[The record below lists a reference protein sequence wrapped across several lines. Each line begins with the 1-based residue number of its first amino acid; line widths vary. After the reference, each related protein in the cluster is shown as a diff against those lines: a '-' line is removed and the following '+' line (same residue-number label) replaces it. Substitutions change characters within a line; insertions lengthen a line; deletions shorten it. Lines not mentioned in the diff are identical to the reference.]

1 MALVGMLLNL
11 TDKDGESKP
20 RMDRFKKGAGVTD
33 RDIEALYGDGD
44 YNSFNLKAQ
53 ELVKLNPKVLFG
65 TCGPSTW
72 ALDWARGDANRGDI
86 PLVFAAIFDPASTA
100 REVPPNATGYYSCD
114 FSHCGKWVEL
124 LKEAARLAGIQVT
137 RAAVIMDPGRPA
149 GMAQLGAL
157 QAAARQAA
165 VKLKAIDVRNAG
177 QLDQAIK
184 NFKAQ
189 GAGGGL
195 IVPGSGLTATRRQ
208 QIIALVAKDKYALPA
223 IYPNCLYVR
232 DGGLM
237 SFGPITCDLYE
248 SGGVYVKRILNGE
261 TADKLPVVPNDN
273 FELCMNGATAD
284 AFGIKPV
291 PRTLLGIS
299 VVQVT

>member
-11 TDKDGESKP
+11 TEKDGESKP

-72 ALDWARGDANRGDI
+72 ALDYARQDAGVVDKI

-100 REVPPNATGYYSCD
+100 REVPRNATGYYSCD

-124 LKEAARLAGIQVT
+124 LKAAAPQMT

-157 QAAARQAA
+157 QAAAAQLA
-165 VKLKAIDVRNAG
+165 VKLKAIDVRNAA
-177 QLDQAIK
+177 QLEQAIK
-184 NFKAQ
+184 DFAGQ

-195 IVPGSGLTATRRQ
+195 IVPGSGLTTTRRN
-208 QIIALVAKDKYALPA
+208 QIIALVAKDKYAMPA
-223 IYPNCLYVR
+223 IYSNSVYVR

-237 SFGPITCDLYE
+237 SYGPNTPDLYE
-248 SGGVYVKRILNGE
+248 SGGVYVKRLLNNE
-261 TADKLPVVPNDN
+261 SISKLPVVPNN
-273 FELCMNGATAD
+273 KFELHMKVATAG
-284 AFGIKPV
+284 AFGIPV
-291 PRTLLGIS
+291 PDKLLGID
-299 VVQVT
+299 VIKV